1 MKILK
6 TVLFVF
12 MFVLSIALIAHAG
25 ETEDLLGVSFDFEK
39 KEITINVAT
48 SGCTQK
54 GDFLFE
60 MKDDVLTIIRINRD
74 SCKAMQSK
82 SSFTYSLKEAGI
94 APNKP
99 FKIANRFIANIYM
112 ANIR

>member
-1 MKILK
+1 MKTLR
-6 TVLFVF
+6 TALFVF
-12 MFVLSIALIAHAG
+12 MFVLSIIPIAHAS
-25 ETEDLLGVSFDFEK
+25 EADDLLGVSLDFEK
-39 KEITINVAT
+39 KEITISVAT

-60 MKDDVLTIIRINRD
+60 MKDDVLYIIRTNRD

-82 SSFTYSLKEAGI
+82 SRFTYSLKEAGI
-94 APNKP
+94 SPNKP
-99 FKIANRFIANIYM
+99 FKIANRFIANIYL